1 MKDIL
6 SKIIAERR
14 TVKADT
20 FSGELIADL
29 EIQEILEQANW
40 APSHGYT
47 EPWRFVVY
55 KGEALKA
62 LGRFMAD
69 FNQPDKDADDFNEV
83 RYNKLLKKPLL
94 ASHVIGIAMKP
105 NSNPKIPEI
114 EETCAVAMAVQNMWL
129 YIHSMGYGAIWSTP
143 SFAFN
148 DEFRAFLKFDDSHK
162 SMGLL
167 YIGKTTKANPSGRR
181 ISTIET
187 KVRWES

>member
-1 MKDIL
+1 
-6 SKIIAERR
+6 
-14 TVKADT
+14 
-20 FSGELIADL
+20 
-29 EIQEILEQANW
+29 
-40 APSHGYT
+40 
-47 EPWRFVVY
+47 
-55 KGEALKA
+55 
-62 LGRFMAD
+62 MAD
-69 FNQPDKDADDFNEV
+69 FNQPDKNADDFNEI